1 MHLHGIKQISACLL
15 GCLLASP
22 VLANPSAQILS
33 CAADSNADSRLAC
46 YDALA
51 ETLAKTRADAHTD
64 TQAVNGQWTVTE
76 LDAPGDR
83 SRQVRLTLSAAVAT
97 ELNQSAGDATLILT
111 CKAAKSRVSMDWGLY
126 LGLGSIRM
134 KTYFDGQ
141 SNRSRIW
148 TIAEDNQTIE
158 LSGSDISFIK
168 QMIKHNSLITEVT
181 PFGERPITAEFDIR
195 GLANAIV
202 PLREACNW

>member
-1 MHLHGIKQISACLL
+1 MHLHGIKQISACLI

-22 VLANPSAQILS
+22 VFANPSAQILS
-33 CAADSNADSRLAC
+33 CAADTNADSRLAC

-51 ETLAKTRADAHTD
+51 ETLADATD
-64 TQAVNGQWTVTE
+64 TPSVNGQWTVTE

-195 GLANAIV
+195 GLANAIK
-202 PLREACNW
+202 PLRKACNW